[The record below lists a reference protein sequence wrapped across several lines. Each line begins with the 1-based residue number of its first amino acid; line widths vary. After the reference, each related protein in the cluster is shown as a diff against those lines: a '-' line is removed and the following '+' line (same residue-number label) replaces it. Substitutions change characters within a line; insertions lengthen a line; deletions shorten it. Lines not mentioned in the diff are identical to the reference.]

1 MGKGLFSW
9 SKVLPVEEVHV
20 CLWGGE
26 GGRGWGEGAG
36 AEEVMVS
43 SNWNLSDTSF
53 NVL

>member
-9 SKVLPVEEVHV
+9 SKVLPGKGGACVFV
-20 CLWGGE
+20 GE
-26 GGRGWGEGAG
+26 GGKEVG

-43 SNWNLSDTSF
+43 SNCNLSDTSF

>member
-9 SKVLPVEEVHV
+9 SKVLPGKGGACVFV
-20 CLWGGE
+20 GE
-26 GGRGWGEGAG
+26 GGGKGVG

-43 SNWNLSDTSF
+43 SNCNLSDTSF